1 MGVFGDRLRR
11 EREMRG
17 VTLEEISESTK
28 ISKRSLQAMEE
39 EDFDLLPGGIFN
51 KGFVRAYARFLG
63 IDEEQAVADFLAVSN
78 EQQAAE
84 DKFPLELNDN
94 AQQPPLNPKRS
105 LLPVILALVVLVAVA
120 GAWTFWNKHKAQENA
135 AESQSNPVSKA
146 SDQPGSAPVTPPAN
160 NSNGA
165 SSPANQTAE
174 NPNSAGPDRQNP
186 SAESTTSGNGSSA
199 AAERTSGERSSNER
213 PAGERTSDKR
223 PAKPLA
229 AQPPPATDS
238 TGKKNPSTEFS
249 GANEQSSLDS
259 ADPAQASKAFTVSV
273 KATEDSWIS
282 IVADGKQKMEGI
294 LNAEKQQSVRAGKEL
309 VLVTGN
315 AGGIEVS
322 YNGKPM
328 APLGKKQ
335 QKKTVTFTTHGIQQ

>member
-28 ISKRSLQAMEE
+28 ISKRSLQAMED

-78 EQQAAE
+78 EQQAQE
-84 DKFPLELNDN
+84 EKFPLELHEDGK
-94 AQQPPLNPKRS
+94 QPSLNPKRS
-105 LLPVILALVVLVAVA
+105 LLPVILALLVLVAVA
-120 GAWTFWNKHKAQENA
+120 GAWTFWNKHKSQENA
-135 AESQSNPVSKA
+135 TEAQGSPASTAPDQS
-146 SDQPGSAPVTPPAN
+146 GSAPVTSSPS

-165 SSPANQTAE
+165 GSPANQNTGD
-174 NPNSAGPDRQNP
+174 PNSTAPDGKNNGG
-186 SAESTTSGNGSSA
+186 SGSSA
-199 AAERTSGERSSNER
+199 ALNQTARLPEKQPAQR
-213 PAGERTSDKR
+213 PEDQ
-223 PAKPLA
+223 PAP
-229 AQPPPATDS
+229 QPPKSTES
-238 TGKKNPSTEFS
+238 TGKKDSSPELS
-249 GANEQSSLDS
+249 GANEQSSS
-259 ADPAQASKAFTVSV
+259 APTQVSKEAFTVSV

-282 IVADGKQKMEGI
+282 IVADGKPKMEGI
-294 LNAEKQQSVRAGKEL
+294 LNAEMQRSVQAGREL

-322 YNGKPM
+322 YNGKLV

-335 QKKTVTFTTHGIQQ
+335 QKRTVTFTPLGIKQ